1 MATTGLSY
9 TTSEI
14 TGSGSKFPH
23 TQGFPYNNFSVSEDF
38 LSLEPSI
45 HELLNYEKN
54 ENNGNHEN
62 NGDNGN
68 NENSNN
74 HQNNNNKNSN
84 NIHINDESFHSK
96 YEKSGA
102 RTLLQ
107 NDDFDP
113 QNAENPRRPQLSEE
127 IKNVIHME
135 HKRHMILSRVSTYVL
150 SFIYFY
156 FYY

>member
-54 ENNGNHEN
+54 EINEN
-62 NGDNGN
+62 NGN
-68 NENSNN
+68 NENDGHNDMN
-74 HQNNNNKNSN
+74 NNNNKNN
-84 NIHINDESFHSK
+84 NKIHINDESFHSK
-96 YEKSGA
+96 YEKSSA

-135 HKRHMILSRVSTYVL
+135 HKRHMILSRVSTYI
-150 SFIYFY
+150 SFFIYFY
-156 FYY
+156 FYH